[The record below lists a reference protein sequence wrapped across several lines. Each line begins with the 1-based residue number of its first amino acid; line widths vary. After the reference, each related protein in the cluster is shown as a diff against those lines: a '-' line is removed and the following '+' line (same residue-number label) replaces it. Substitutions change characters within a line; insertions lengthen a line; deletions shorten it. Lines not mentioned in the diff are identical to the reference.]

1 MDSDRMSAGGSL
13 PEDQTDGW
21 LDIKSASN
29 AGPDTNSK
37 FGDDDGEGPSTADD
51 LPTTISRVL
60 GMVGEY
66 SSLFEIELDSDSDL
80 GLGEPVP
87 SNPLDDLDKVSQI
100 IRQMKFHLRYGDYA
114 GRLWKCLDYASRRAH
129 RPWPSTV
136 TAFAEELKREERIGE
151 GDASSDLQVEISELG
166 NTSNSVSAEMAKAAI
181 KVYATRNQLSHAD
194 VKTLGARGQQ
204 LSLQRDVKYLGAY
217 LPGIDCTER
226 GAWTRIVNFW
236 EESREWLD
244 DECTRRSTNQSRFLA
259 IAPSNDVEKEEFEH
273 DLAEDMLRGEL
284 DPFYNDGGARR
295 PNIPP
300 RTRDSTRSDPMPY
313 MTKKRKM
320 DDLFP
325 SAHLDN
331 RPSKQKK

>member
-1 MDSDRMSAGGSL
+1 MDSDRISAGGSL
-13 PEDQTDGW
+13 PED
-21 LDIKSASN
+21 IKSAST
-29 AGPDTNSK
+29 AGSDTNSK

-60 GMVGEY
+60 GMLGEY

-151 GDASSDLQVEISELG
+151 GDASSDLQVVLDLLNKEISELG

-204 LSLQRDVKYLGAY
+204 LSLERDVKDLDAY
-217 LPGIDCTER
+217 LPVNGRTER
-226 GAWTRIVNFW
+226 GTWTRIVNFW
-236 EESREWLD
+236 EESRD
-244 DECTRRSTNQSRFLA
+244 NA
-259 IAPSNDVEKEEFEH
+259 VEKEEFEH
-273 DLAEDMLRGEL
+273 DLAEGMLRGEL

-295 PNIPP
+295 SNIPP

-313 MTKKRKM
+313 MAKKRKM

-325 SAHLDN
+325 SPHLDN